1 MRKKAKAKEARKY
14 TNEKQVKKEKVVR
27 KLFVNN
33 VLVVVISMATTRSLY
48 LTL

>member
-1 MRKKAKAKEARKY
+1 MRKKAKEAHKY